1 MVVPAARREVVS
13 FFRKEFRLSERRAC
27 GLVSLDRTS
36 YRYCHRKQDDPTI
49 RERLRELARERPRF
63 GYRRLWVML
72 RREGHL
78 INHKKVYR
86 LYRLEGLAVRRRT
99 RRRKACAAVRVVD
112 AVVRPNQRWS
122 MDFTHDGWGRRGGGR
137 FRTLNIVDDF
147 TRECL
152 AIEVD
157 VSLPAARVMRVLDQ
171 LIELRGKPEVIVVDN
186 GPEFASKAL
195 DGWAYDNKVG
205 LRFITPGKPVENAF
219 IESFNGKFRD
229 ECLNYHQFKSLWHA
243 RYLIEEWRNDYNERR
258 PHSALG
264 NLTPREFAE
273 GRKPFQ
279 KGASFARIAR

>member
-1 MVVPAARREVVS
+1 
-13 FFRKEFRLSERRAC
+13 
-27 GLVSLDRTS
+27 
-36 YRYCHRKQDDPTI
+36 
-49 RERLRELARERPRF
+49 
-63 GYRRLWVML
+63 
-72 RREGHL
+72 
-78 INHKKVYR
+78 
-86 LYRLEGLAVRRRT
+86 
-99 RRRKACAAVRVVD
+99 
-112 AVVRPNQRWS
+112 

-137 FRTLNIVDDF
+137 FRTLNIVDDY

-157 VSLPAARVMRVLDQ
+157 VSLPAARVTRVLDQ
-171 LIELRGKPEVIVVDN
+171 LLETRGTPEVIVVDN
-186 GPEFASKAL
+186 GPEFASRAL

-243 RYLIEEWRNDYNERR
+243 RYLIEEWRKDYNERR